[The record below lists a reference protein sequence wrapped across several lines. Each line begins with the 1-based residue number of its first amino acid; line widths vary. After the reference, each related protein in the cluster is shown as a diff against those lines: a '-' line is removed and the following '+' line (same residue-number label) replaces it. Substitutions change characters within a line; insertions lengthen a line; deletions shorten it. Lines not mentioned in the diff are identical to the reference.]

1 MRLDESKA
9 AALADLNRRLK
20 DEAELL
26 TSLQQKAMQQLE
38 TNNRRERGELEQ
50 KNEIRYQLLSH
61 KVT

>member
-1 MRLDESKA
+1 VRLDESKA

>member
-1 MRLDESKA
+1 VRLDESKE